1 MKLYLEDNDIAKTVT
16 FEEENGVRQRLYVH
30 GDKEGFV
37 FKSLAEHD
45 EQVRK
50 AVCDEIASA
59 IAYEV
64 FVSEKLTHKEIER
77 AIEKVKKNMYEIRG

>member
-1 MKLYLEDNDIAKTVT
+1 MKLYLDDNDIAKTVT

-30 GDKEGFV
+30 GDKDGFI

-45 EQVRK
+45 ETLIK
-50 AVCDEIASA
+50 ELCKEISSA

-64 FVSEKLTHKEIER
+64 FVSGKLTHKEVET
-77 AIEKVKKNMYEIRG
+77 AIEKVEKNRYGIRS